1 MPAKPAAGFTL
12 IEVLVAM
19 TILGV
24 AYAAILGAFS
34 GSIKLLRQASEYQ
47 NAMLLAR
54 SKLDETAI
62 DPNLDIEDRG
72 TEEKYG
78 NISYAYKIVI
88 RPIPLLEPALLQT
101 VQLPIKL
108 QEITVDVFWGE
119 KGHERRYKLT
129 SYKMS
134 PADGAAP
141 SNAAPATPPAP
152 PGSPS
157 PASPIATPPGAA
169 PGKAP

>member
-1 MPAKPAAGFTL
+1 MKIPARLAAGFTL

-62 DPNLDIEDRG
+62 DPKLDIADQDA
-72 TEEKYG
+72 EEKYA
-78 NISYAYKIVI
+78 NISYAYKIEI
-88 RPIPLLEPALLQT
+88 RPIPLLEPALIET

-108 QEITVDVFWGE
+108 EEITVDVYWGKE
-119 KGHERRYKLT
+119 GRERSYKLT

-134 PADGAAP
+134 PADDAAATP
-141 SNAAPATPPAP
+141 APPGTPPPTPPAP
-152 PGSPS
+152 PLP
-157 PASPIATPPGAA
+157 TPPSAA
-169 PGKAP
+169 LGKTP